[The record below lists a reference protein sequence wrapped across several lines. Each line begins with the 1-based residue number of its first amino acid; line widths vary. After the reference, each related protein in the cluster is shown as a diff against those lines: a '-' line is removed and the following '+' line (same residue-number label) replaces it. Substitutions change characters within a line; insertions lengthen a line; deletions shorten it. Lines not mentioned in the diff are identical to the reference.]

1 MCLLSFLF
9 DCKIAHESVCGD
21 NVAAGG
27 GGTAADMGVGAA
39 AAAAAAA
46 SSGVMSHTHLLTF
59 TPSVVSFSPHH

>member
-1 MCLLSFLF
+1 
-9 DCKIAHESVCGD
+9 
-21 NVAAGG
+21 VAAGG
-27 GGTAADMGVGAA
+27 GDTAADMGVGAA